1 MSLGGAV
8 TRPRRASLTDRMPA
22 WSSAAWWAIGAAS
35 AFVLLTLWWLTQ
47 DRAVPYG
54 DAAEELW
61 AAFLFRDH
69 LLHADVRAIFDYP
82 AFYPPYGLLL
92 GGFLAAVGGVSR
104 NAVVLGINLV
114 CVPLLALSC
123 YRVGRL
129 VAGPRA
135 GALAV
140 VFALGSPLVI
150 EQFHVFMIDAPQ
162 ATAVAVSVWLIL
174 ISERFSRLGPAA
186 LAGVVVGIGIGTKEQ
201 FPLYLAGLVVVVLVR
216 GGWRNVR
223 GLAAFAVPALVIG
236 APWYVHQADRLREI
250 YNASQTGEGLLFP
263 VPSLARP
270 ALLSVAN
277 LEWFG
282 WATLNGLL
290 FAPLAAFAA
299 VGVGA
304 AIWRLR
310 RGGTRSSMVPEL
322 LGGLFGS
329 WLLLTIL
336 THKDLRYSLPM
347 IVYLAVL
354 GTAWIP
360 GLDRLGRRLAIGAL
374 VVAVSATTLGMTFGV
389 GGAIP
394 DRLPGNLGAPDG
406 VGVPPRD
413 RVVVYSNHA
422 YLVSGPRT
430 NGGVFRLLQGLRQA
444 GAHRVYW
451 DPDASGPEHRDFNGS
466 GLTVLARLAG
476 MSVPTRIAQEVI
488 LPGYVL
494 LLYQPI
500 APGSEPCVRFAD
512 GMGVSAL
519 VGVGTAAVQYCPG
532 RGTLGRPIPVPQ
544 LGEGVGGMAPV
555 R

>member
-1 MSLGGAV
+1 
-8 TRPRRASLTDRMPA
+8 MPA

-61 AAFLFRDH
+61 AAFVFRDH
-69 LLHADVRAIFDYP
+69 LLHGDVGAIFDYP
-82 AFYPPYGLLL
+82 AYYPPYGIVL
-92 GGFLAAVGGVSR
+92 GGVVAALGGVSR
-104 NAVVLGINLV
+104 NAVVLGTNLV

-123 YRVGRL
+123 YRIGRM
-129 VAGPRA
+129 VAGPLA

-140 VFALGSPLVI
+140 VFALGSPLLI
-150 EQFHVFMIDAPQ
+150 EQFHVFIIDAPE
-162 ATAVAVSVWLIL
+162 ATIVAVSVWLIL
-174 ISERFSRLGPAA
+174 ASERFGRLSTAA
-186 LAGVVVGIGIGTKEQ
+186 LAGLVVGIGIGTKEQ
-201 FPLYLAGLVVVVLVR
+201 FPFYVVGLVLAVLLR
-216 GGWRNVR
+216 GGWRNAR
-223 GLAAFAVPALVIG
+223 GFAAFAGIALLVG
-236 APWYVHQADRLREI
+236 SPWYIHQADLLGKI
-250 YNASQTGEGLLFP
+250 YSASRSGEGLLFP
-263 VPSLARP
+263 VPPLARP
-270 ALLSVAN
+270 ALLSTAN
-277 LEWFG
+277 FEWYG
-282 WATLNGLL
+282 WATLNALL
-290 FAPLAAFAA
+290 FAPLTAFAA
-299 VGVGA
+299 VGVVTA
-304 AIWRLR
+304 TWRVR
-310 RGGTRSSMVPEL
+310 RPSGRPTVVPEL

-336 THKDLRYSLPM
+336 THKDLRYTLPM

-394 DRLPGNLGAPDG
+394 DRMAGNLGTALG

-413 RVVVYSNHA
+413 RVVVYANHD

-444 GAHRVYW
+444 GARKVYW
-451 DPDASGPEHRDFNGS
+451 DPAASGPEHRDFNGA
-466 GLTVLARLAG
+466 GLTVLARMAG
-476 MSVPTRIAQEVI
+476 LSVPTRIAREVI

-500 APGSEPCVRFAD
+500 TPGSEPCVRFGN

-519 VGVGTAAVQYCPG
+519 VGAGTAAVQYCPD
-532 RGTLGRPIPVPQ
+532 RGTIGSPIAVPAISQ
-544 LGEGVGGMAPV
+544 GLAGMATLP
-555 R
+555 